1 MPYSI
6 RLLNPDVD
14 FSRLAELY
22 TLVSTQKYTADMLHE
37 YESTAPASRIRR
49 RIAAVDANDTLI
61 ACGDAL
67 REPWMP
73 GHRFAI
79 DINVFPEYRNQ
90 GIGAHLYDE
99 AVAFARAGGC
109 DFLIGSVREDSA
121 EGMRFVT
128 KRHYGFARHIFESC
142 LPLAGFDEA
151 RFIPALEKAKESGI
165 RFSSLAETGD
175 QDEKILRSLH
185 TLNAALVADEPANA
199 GVGNSFSSF
208 EDFQK
213 IVFRS
218 SWYRPDGQIFALDG
232 DRWVG
237 MAAVGIFTETNSA
250 YNMITGVDRE
260 YRGRGIAQALKLL
273 AVRFALHHGVDY
285 IRTNN
290 DSANEVMLAINRKF
304 GYVPEPGLFWIGRP
318 IDDSA
323 PETP

>member
-1 MPYSI
+1 MTYSI
-6 RLLNPDVD
+6 RPLNANID
-14 FSRLAELY
+14 FPRLAELY
-22 TLVSTQKYTADMLHE
+22 TLVSTQKYTAELLHE
-37 YESTAPASRIRR
+37 YEASASTSRIRR
-49 RIAAVDANDTLI
+49 RFAAVDANDTLI
-61 ACGDAL
+61 GCGDAL
-67 REPWMP
+67 RESWMP
-73 GHRFAI
+73 GQRFAV

-90 GIGAHLYDE
+90 GIGARLYDE
-99 AVAFARAGGC
+99 SVAFARANGC

-128 KRHYGFARHIFESC
+128 KRDYGFARHIFESC
-142 LPLAGFDEA
+142 LPLVGFDET
-151 RFIPALEKAKESGI
+151 RFIPALEKAQASGI

-250 YNMITGVDRE
+250 YNMITGVDRA

-273 AVRFALHHGVDY
+273 AVRFALRHGVDY

-290 DSANEVMLAINRKF
+290 DSANEIMLAINRKF
-304 GYVPEPGLFWIGRP
+304 GYVSEPGLFWIGRP
-318 IDDSA
+318 IA